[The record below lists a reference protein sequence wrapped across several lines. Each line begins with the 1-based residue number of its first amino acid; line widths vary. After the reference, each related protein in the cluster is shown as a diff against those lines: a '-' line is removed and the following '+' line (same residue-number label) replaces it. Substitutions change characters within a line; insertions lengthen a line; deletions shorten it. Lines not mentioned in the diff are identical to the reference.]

1 MTSNPRPGS
10 LSESPSPMPSTSP
23 HPLTLAEIVTA
34 LEEDIIFG
42 RLFPRERL
50 VEDALM
56 ERFDAKRH
64 LVRQALGEL
73 ERMGIIV
80 KKQNRGAFIRDYS
93 RGEVEE
99 IYEMREL
106 LQARAARRMPLPA
119 PAHVVENLHGIN
131 QRLSEALQSADLRAM
146 YHLNNEFHDTLF
158 GHCQNRYLAEAIRY
172 FAWQAHPIR
181 SFRIANPS
189 MFARALEEHEQMIDA
204 MRKGDRDQLE
214 RLCVEHIQPSKQAY
228 LTTRPLAVD
237 RDD

>member
-1 MTSNPRPGS
+1 MPITETKTTSLQTATP
-10 LSESPSPMPSTSP
+10 T
-23 HPLTLAEIVTA
+23 TALADIVTT

-56 ERFDAKRH
+56 ARFGAKRH

-80 KKQNRGAFIRDYS
+80 KKQNKGALIRDYS
-93 RGEVEE
+93 RAEVEE

-106 LQARAARRMPLPA
+106 LHARAVQRMPLPA
-119 PAHVVENLHGIN
+119 PPALIASLEEIN
-131 QRLSEALQSADLRAM
+131 RRLATSLRAGDLRSM

-158 GHCQNRYLAEAIRY
+158 GHCQNRYLAESIRH

-181 SFRIANPS
+181 SFRIANPEL
-189 MFARALEEHEQMIDA
+189 FAHALEEHDQMIAA
-204 MRKGDRDQLE
+204 MREGDRE
-214 RLCVEHIQPSKQAY
+214 RLEQLCVDHIQPSKQAY
-228 LTTRPLAVD
+228 LTTRPLAD
-237 RDD
+237 ERDTP

>member
-1 MTSNPRPGS
+1 MSETKTQS
-10 LSESPSPMPSTSP
+10 LPNAAQPPA
-23 HPLTLAEIVTA
+23 LAEIVTA

-56 ERFDAKRH
+56 ERFGAKRH

-80 KKQNRGAFIRDYS
+80 KKQNKGALIRDYS
-93 RGEVEE
+93 RAEVEE

-119 PAHVVENLHGIN
+119 PP
-131 QRLSEALQSADLRAM
+131 ALIDALERVNRQLAESLRSGDLRSM

-158 GHCQNRYLAEAIRY
+158 GHCGNRYLAASIRH

-181 SFRIANPS
+181 SFRIANPDL
-189 MFARALEEHEQMIDA
+189 FAHALEEHDQMIDA
-204 MRKGDRDQLE
+204 IRDGDRDRLE

-228 LTTRPLAVD
+228 LTTRPLAGE
-237 RDD
+237 RNTP